1 MASASCSRAVCK
13 LVLAAVD
20 CCARDEV
27 CSCAAR
33 KRSTVARASVVV
45 IDSGNAATV
54 LDVLKVLEV
63 ITVASGARS
72 VVVTTIGRTVVVVVD
87 VDVDVDDV
95 VVVNVAGR
103 VTMLAGELVVGETF
117 RRSVVVVVR
126 RDRTVVVDVVVA
138 EGTTVAVGA
147 TVVEVV
153 DVVDDVVTALVPPPD
168 EGIGTLFVTDVAAS
182 VAASLPAESCTAF
195 ASSPP
200 VGSV

>member
-1 MASASCSRAVCK
+1 M
-13 LVLAAVD
+13 
-20 CCARDEV
+20 
-27 CSCAAR
+27 
-33 KRSTVARASVVV
+33 VVV
-45 IDSGNAATV
+45 DSGNAATV

-72 VVVTTIGRTVVVVVD
+72 VVVTTIGRTVVVVVDVD